1 MHLNF
6 NVWNVHSSKSY
17 AEFSLLK
24 QYCNLLRKG
33 AEKNT
38 FIFSFQLYCYQ
49 TVSCHRE
56 SYFSEFLLEN
66 KDCQLRPTER
76 STIK

>member
-33 AEKNT
+33 AEKT
-38 FIFSFQLYCYQ
+38 HLFFLFSCIATKLYPVTEKAVFQSFSLK
-49 TVSCHRE
+49 TKIVS
-56 SYFSEFLLEN
+56 
-66 KDCQLRPTER
+66 
-76 STIK
+76 